1 MTALLSEPV
10 SLWKEYAV
18 GKQRLPQE
26 IQRYFDVNGV
36 QNPYAGA
43 YDGRVPEL
51 ESIEKEEV
59 SSSALPTLV
68 AEATQGEHP
77 STSSNIRVADLYDL
91 VNSEYQKY
99 LPQKGQGNPAYAQG
113 SSFDKLLH
121 DISEYS
127 KSYILYYF
135 RETKNQDFL

>member
-1 MTALLSEPV
+1 M
-10 SLWKEYAV
+10 

-36 QNPYAGA
+36 QNPYTGA

-59 SSSALPTLV
+59 SSSALTSTELDSV
-68 AEATQGEHP
+68 RGEHP

-91 VNSEYQKY
+91 VNGEYQKY

-135 RETKNQDFL
+135 RKAKNQDFLRENCMA